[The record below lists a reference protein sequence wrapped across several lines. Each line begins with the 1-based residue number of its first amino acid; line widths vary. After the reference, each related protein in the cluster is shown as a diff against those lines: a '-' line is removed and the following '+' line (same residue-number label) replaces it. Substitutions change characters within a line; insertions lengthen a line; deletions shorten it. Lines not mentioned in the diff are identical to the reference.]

1 MNLSQPNTN
10 ILSLIYQIL
19 SGFSEQD
26 MQKIGIT
33 PEQRQPI
40 MGKIIELFD
49 NELANNCLYN
59 NPSQPCY
66 LNEWK
71 NWITENPDQLT
82 KILIDFIQ
90 YGGTDISP
98 FTESIYN
105 FQGTSKAEWGGIATA
120 PTMADSNLSIPRS
133 FIPAV
138 SLPAPTAFGQA
149 PAPTAFGQ
157 APAPTAFGQAPDPTA
172 FGQAPDPTAFGQVSV
187 PELTPNI
194 QDFMDFSK
202 APPKKGLNYVNNY
215 LSPKNAFNVKPTL
228 QTAKLP
234 SLLGNVRANV
244 SGNVRGN
251 VRGNVQ
257 TKKKDA
263 LNIQTIYS
271 GINRLSSRIKSP
283 LSYVDTDSDN
293 ILSGLDKPLLSP
305 NNAKKTEIAQ
315 QSLEKY
321 RYYHLQKGKL
331 DRLHGDIISKVQYLY
346 DNDILALISKQINKI
361 NNQYNQGLFRTAIT
375 NTIGD
380 NISSRLIYS
389 AIQSIMENPQ
399 EDFFYFHLPN
409 GTKFN
414 LFEFKEKL
422 LLKYICPQTGTRGI
436 NILEEIKKQLK
447 QLYIKKK
454 NISNTEFTVL
464 HKNFLRRVAS
474 STKYFAPFLFTLSF
488 SRAVMYYDINSKK
501 VDIKK
506 FRIKVA
512 EQTQYDIYYI
522 YYFVKTCWKIYI
534 CGSENRKLSKGD
546 CKEIYKEGKRRIMK
560 GSGKKVTKKKVLKK
574 KFKKKKSYRKKK

>member
-1 MNLSQPNTN
+1 
-10 ILSLIYQIL
+10 
-19 SGFSEQD
+19 
-26 MQKIGIT
+26 
-33 PEQRQPI
+33 
-40 MGKIIELFD
+40 
-49 NELANNCLYN
+49 
-59 NPSQPCY
+59 
-66 LNEWK
+66 
-71 NWITENPDQLT
+71 
-82 KILIDFIQ
+82 
-90 YGGTDISP
+90 
-98 FTESIYN
+98 
-105 FQGTSKAEWGGIATA
+105 
-120 PTMADSNLSIPRS
+120 
-133 FIPAV
+133 
-138 SLPAPTAFGQA
+138 
-149 PAPTAFGQ
+149 
-157 APAPTAFGQAPDPTA
+157 
-172 FGQAPDPTAFGQVSV
+172 
-187 PELTPNI
+187 
-194 QDFMDFSK
+194 
-202 APPKKGLNYVNNY
+202 
-215 LSPKNAFNVKPTL
+215 
-228 QTAKLP
+228 
-234 SLLGNVRANV
+234 
-244 SGNVRGN
+244 
-251 VRGNVQ
+251 
-257 TKKKDA
+257 
-263 LNIQTIYS
+263 
-271 GINRLSSRIKSP
+271 
-283 LSYVDTDSDN
+283 
-293 ILSGLDKPLLSP
+293 
-305 NNAKKTEIAQ
+305 
-315 QSLEKY
+315 
-321 RYYHLQKGKL
+321 
-331 DRLHGDIISKVQYLY
+331 
-346 DNDILALISKQINKI
+346 
-361 NNQYNQGLFRTAIT
+361 
-375 NTIGD
+375 
-380 NISSRLIYS
+380 
-389 AIQSIMENPQ
+389 MENPQ